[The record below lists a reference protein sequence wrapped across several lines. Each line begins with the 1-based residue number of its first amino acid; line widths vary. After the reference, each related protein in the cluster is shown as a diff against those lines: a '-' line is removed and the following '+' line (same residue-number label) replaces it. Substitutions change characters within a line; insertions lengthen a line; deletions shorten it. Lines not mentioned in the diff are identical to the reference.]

1 MAYDVTDPTAPV
13 FLEYENNRGTVE
25 GADESGDL
33 GPEGIVYIAPEDN
46 ATDKG
51 LLILSNEVSAT
62 LSIYQ
67 INTDTL
73 SIENFD
79 NEITSFQIYPNPVDT
94 LLKIDQ
100 QGDYQI
106 YDLNGKLLKKVES
119 TKSIDVSDLSR
130 GIYLLLNENGISQ
143 RFIKR

>member
-1 MAYDVTDPTAPV
+1 M
-13 FLEYENNRGTVE
+13 
-25 GADESGDL
+25 
-33 GPEGIVYIAPEDN
+33 
-46 ATDKG
+46 
-51 LLILSNEVSAT
+51 
-62 LSIYQ
+62 
-67 INTDTL
+67 
-73 SIENFD
+73 ENFD

-106 YDLNGKLLKKVES
+106 YDLNGKLLKKFES

-130 GIYLLLNENGISQ
+130 GIYLLLNENGVSQ